1 MCITE
6 VMDHIIEEGNRIF
19 KGSTHADDW
28 CIYHDRLSS
37 WWSVEAQLY
46 LHEKGFGH
54 RQWKAA
60 GDTNNHISKYYQG
73 SLMGDSP
80 ELMPLDS
87 SLFNELINGV
97 HTHVLTTRLLPIGA
111 AGKFEM
117 STPKKAW
124 KTMVEVWDYENSTGA
139 VPSSSILRDI
149 DRFAT
154 AVCKI
159 IKKQGTIVTEL
170 DNRNGHR
177 KVASRMFIGGR
188 LCQKAKAALRE
199 QLKFLKVKHEKESGG
214 PAALPAA
221 SSS

>member
-6 VMDHIIEEGNRIF
+6 VMDHIIEEGNRVF

-46 LHEKGFGH
+46 LHEKGFGY

-97 HTHVLTTRLLPIGA
+97 HTHALTTRHLPIGA

-124 KTMVEVWDYENSTGA
+124 KTMVEVWDYKNCTGA
-139 VPSSSILRDI
+139 VPSSLTDLPPPS
-149 DRFAT
+149 A
-154 AVCKI
+154 KS
-159 IKKQGTIVTEL
+159 
-170 DNRNGHR
+170 
-177 KVASRMFIGGR
+177 SRS
-188 LCQKAKAALRE
+188 KA
-199 QLKFLKVKHEKESGG
+199 Q
-214 PAALPAA
+214 
-221 SSS
+221 